1 MLTLVCTVCT
11 GSAMSATAQGGSL
24 GCPPLGATLFV
35 VTAHLPNAV
44 NCALLQRT
52 LRSIRCYHP
61 TDPILVVD
69 NASPFRG
76 NVGSAAASFEN
87 VLIVRQAHSFGQ
99 LGAWRVADELFLN
112 LTRSSNAE
120 ALDAMPLPF
129 TRQPIHSIAVLQHST
144 RLAGPLSFIPGC
156 RVVSL
161 GGHARW
167 YMPTDDEQQDMSSN
181 AHPINVYNVTPTTLQ
196 FASTVAREASIEC
209 IAPCSYPNGT
219 ARLHGIHWEPV
230 WHSAAIFSRSGWE
243 DLARL
248 GLWPRNH
255 LTSLAPP
262 EKLST
267 KRPQTLLQA
276 WWSSGHGAGPIL
288 GGVVEYINGTHYR

>member
-1 MLTLVCTVCT
+1 
-11 GSAMSATAQGGSL
+11 MSATALGGSI

-35 VTAHLPNAV
+35 VTAHLPNPA
-44 NCALLQRT
+44 NCALLRRT

-61 TDPILVVD
+61 TDPILIVD

-76 NVGSAAASFEN
+76 NVGSAAASFER

-99 LGAWRVADELFLN
+99 LGAWRVADELLLN
-112 LTRSSNAE
+112 LTRPSNAE

-129 TRQPIHSIAVLQHST
+129 ARQPIHSIAVLQHST

-161 GGHARW
+161 GGSARW
-167 YMPTDDEQQDMSSN
+167 YMPTDDEQQDTPSN
-181 AHPINVYNVTPTTLQ
+181 ARPIKVYNLTPANLQ
-196 FASTVAREASIEC
+196 FASTVAREAGIEC

-255 LTSLAPP
+255 LTSLASP

-267 KRPQTLLQA
+267 RWPHTLLQE

-288 GGVVEYINGTHYR
+288 GGVVEYINGTH

>member
-181 AHPINVYNVTPTTLQ
+181 AHPIKVYNVTPTTLQ
-196 FASTVAREASIEC
+196 FASTVAREAGIEC